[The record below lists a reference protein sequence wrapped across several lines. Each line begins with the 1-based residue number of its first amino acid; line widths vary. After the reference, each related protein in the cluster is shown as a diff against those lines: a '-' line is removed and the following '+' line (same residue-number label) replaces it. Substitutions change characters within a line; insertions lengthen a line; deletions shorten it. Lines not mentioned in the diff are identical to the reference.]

1 MRSGERNPAAIPRDE
16 AGYRDLG
23 PFLEFLLSLVQ
34 EREVGPILRACEE
47 YGASRPAVARFC
59 LWFAE
64 EGEAG
69 PELALAATRGRSP
82 TGPAEWSHPG
92 GDYRRVPGSEPLV
105 GRAAAE
111 GRQLSAGD
119 ATGWERPAWARQ
131 AGFEAYAASPFFHGG
146 EVRGVLGFFYDR
158 PVGPYLADW
167 LRRNQLIG
175 QYLAAAMAEIE
186 RLRGRLAAENEYL
199 REEVKSA
206 QSFGPIVGRSAAL
219 RRLLEQVALVAPTE
233 ASVLILGESGTGKEL
248 VARAI
253 HEGSGRRDRPLVRVN
268 CASVPRELFESEFFG
283 HARGAFTG
291 ALRDRAGRFEVADGG
306 TLFLDEVGEIPPELQ
321 AKLLRVLQE
330 GTFERVGDDRTRR
343 VDVRVVAATNRDLRA
358 EAAAGR
364 FRQDLYFRL
373 SVFPLEVPPLRER
386 LEDVPDLARHFLSL
400 TCRRLGVP
408 EPALKQGHLLTLQGY
423 GWPGN
428 VRELQNVIERAVILG
443 RGRQLHLAPSSPA
456 APVPAA
462 GAPRKVLTDPELAA
476 LERRNLAR
484 ALERAGRRVQGPG
497 GAAELL
503 GVPPTTLRSRLK
515 ALGVQ
520 APGAGGPP

>member
-1 MRSGERNPAAIPRDE
+1 VTSFDDT
-16 AGYRDLG
+16 GYRDLG
-23 PFLEFLLSLVQ
+23 PFLEFLLSLVR
-34 EREVGPILRACEE
+34 EREVEPILRACEE
-47 YGASRPAVARFC
+47 YAASRPAVARFC

-64 EGEAG
+64 GDEGG
-69 PELALAATRGRSP
+69 PTLALAATRGRSP
-82 TGPAEWSHPG
+82 TGPADWRHPG
-92 GDYRRVPGSEPLV
+92 GDYRRVPWSEPLV

-111 GRQLSAGD
+111 GRPVSAGD
-119 ATGWERPAWARQ
+119 AAGWERPAWART
-131 AGFEAYAASPFFHGG
+131 AGFEACAVSPFFHGG
-146 EVRGVLGFFYDR
+146 EVQGVLGFFYDR

-175 QYLAAAMAEIE
+175 QYLAAAVANARALAEIE

-199 REEVKSA
+199 REEVRSV

-219 RRLLEQVALVAPTE
+219 RRLMEQVSMVAPTE

-268 CASVPRELFESEFFG
+268 CASIPRELFESEFFG
-283 HARGAFTG
+283 HVRGAFTG
-291 ALRDRAGRFEVADGG
+291 ALKDRAGRFEVADGG

-330 GTFERVGDDRTRR
+330 GTFERVGEERTRR
-343 VDVRVVAATNRDLRA
+343 VDVRLVAATNRDLRA

-386 LEDVPDLARHFLSL
+386 LEDLPDLARHFLSL
-400 TCRRLGVP
+400 SCRRLGVP
-408 EPALKQGHLLTLQGY
+408 EPALKQGHLLALQGY

-428 VRELQNVIERAVILG
+428 VRELQNVIERAAILA
-443 RGRQLHLAPSSPA
+443 RGRELVLSLPNAA
-456 APVPAA
+456 AEAPVS
-462 GAPRKVLTDPELAA
+462 GPERRVRTEAELREV
-476 LERRNLAR
+476 ERRNLAR
-484 ALERAGRRVQGPG
+484 ALERAAWRVQGPG

-503 GVPPTTLRSRLK
+503 GMPPTTLRSRMK
-515 ALGVQ
+515 ALALVP
-520 APGAGGPP
+520 PGPGGPP